1 MKRILGAG
9 VVFALASYAAAQ
21 SDQANP
27 RALVQHPV
35 HFDTSRPLRDIAP
48 ELPLF
53 TAPHERPRPLPFHA
67 SGLASDSSDPIA
79 QKSASVLVAATPGLS
94 FAGVG
99 QGDYGFSPDA
109 APPDTNGTVG
119 ATQYVQWVN
128 ESFAVFDKMTGAKIY
143 GPAAGNTLWSGF
155 GGGCQSNNDGDP
167 IVQYDKIHGRWVM
180 SQFSVST
187 KPYLQCFA
195 VSQTSDATGS
205 WNRYAFTEPNFNDY
219 PKIGIWS
226 DGYYATY
233 NMFSGN
239 SFAGGRACAYDGAA
253 MRAGT
258 AAKEVCFQLS
268 SAYGG
273 LLPAD
278 VDTAA
283 AQPAAGSPEYFLNFG
298 SSSLHVWKLHADFA
312 TPANSTFTGP
322 TTLSVA
328 AFSEACSGLA
338 CVPQPG
344 TTQQLDSL
352 GDRLMYRLAYS
363 KVGTQ
368 ESLVVNHSVKV
379 SGTKKTEVDGVR
391 WYEVRINTAT
401 GATPTVFQQGTFSP
415 DAASRWMGSIARDKA
430 GNIALGYSVSSG
442 AVRPSLRFTGRA
454 PGDTAGTMQAETDM
468 FDGTGSQQRGLN
480 RWGDYSNISLDP
492 VDGCTLWYTNEYL
505 KANGTFNWST
515 WIASFKMAGC
525 Q

>member
-1 MKRILGAG
+1 
-9 VVFALASYAAAQ
+9 
-21 SDQANP
+21 
-27 RALVQHPV
+27 
-35 HFDTSRPLRDIAP
+35 
-48 ELPLF
+48 
-53 TAPHERPRPLPFHA
+53 
-67 SGLASDSSDPIA
+67 
-79 QKSASVLVAATPGLS
+79 
-94 FAGVG
+94 
-99 QGDYGFSPDA
+99 
-109 APPDTNGTVG
+109 
-119 ATQYVQWVN
+119 
-128 ESFAVFDKMTGAKIY
+128 
-143 GPAAGNTLWSGF
+143 
-155 GGGCQSNNDGDP
+155 
-167 IVQYDKIHGRWVM
+167 M

-283 AQPAAGSPEYFLNFG
+283 ALPAAGSPEYFLNFG

-322 TTLSVA
+322 TTLAAA
-328 AFSEACSGLA
+328 AFSEACGGLA